1 MGAEWKTGM
10 ERILIVEDDAS
21 NNQMLKEYLESHGY
35 LCAQA
40 YSGSEGKLL
49 FSMEEYDLVLLDLML
64 PGIPGEELVSLFA
77 QRTPVIVLSA
87 KSGTGSK
94 VEVLSSGAE
103 DYLCKPFD
111 LPELLVRIQVQL
123 RRRNRAPGGG
133 FTSGGPGKAVFGGS
147 QDKEYFRPGEPSMG
161 PDISVGPQASTG
173 PQAPTGPQASTG
185 PQAPARP
192 QAPVGPQAP
201 AGPQAPEGAEGA
213 FPVGRTYTYRD
224 WTLTPDNQEMTA
236 CGEPVELTRH
246 EFLILELL
254 IRNPRRVFTKQMI
267 YEYAWGEEY
276 LAEDKTINVHISNIR
291 SKLRKSGTDGYI
303 QTVWGMGFKL
313 S

>member
-1 MGAEWKTGM
+1 M
-10 ERILIVEDDAS
+10 EKILIVEDDAS

-35 LCAQA
+35 VCTQA

-49 FSMEEYDLVLLDLML
+49 FSMEKYDLVLLDLML
-64 PGIPGEELVSLFA
+64 PGIPGEELVTLFSRKA
-77 QRTPVIVLSA
+77 PVIVLSA
-87 KSGTGSK
+87 KNGTDSK
-94 VEVLSSGAE
+94 VEMLSAGAE

-123 RRRNRAPGGG
+123 RRRRAEETPAVPRDEN
-133 FTSGGPGKAVFGGS
+133 TVGK
-147 QDKEYFRPGEPSMG
+147 
-161 PDISVGPQASTG
+161 I
-173 PQAPTGPQASTG
+173 
-185 PQAPARP
+185 
-192 QAPVGPQAP
+192 
-201 AGPQAPEGAEGA
+201 
-213 FPVGRTYTYRD
+213 YTYRD
-224 WTLTPDNQEMTA
+224 WTLDLETQEMTA
-236 CGEPVELTRH
+236 CGGPVELTRH

-291 SKLRKSGTDGYI
+291 SKLKKSGTDGYI

>member
-1 MGAEWKTGM
+1 M
-10 ERILIVEDDAS
+10 IVEDDAS

-35 LCAQA
+35 VCTQA

-49 FSMEEYDLVLLDLML
+49 FSMEKFDLVLLDLML
-64 PGIPGEELVSLFA
+64 PGIPGEELVTLFSRKA
-77 QRTPVIVLSA
+77 PVIVLSA
-87 KSGTGSK
+87 KNGTDSK
-94 VEVLSSGAE
+94 VEVLSAGAE

-123 RRRNRAPGGG
+123 RRRRAEE
-133 FTSGGPGKAVFGGS
+133 TTAVS
-147 QDKEYFRPGEPSMG
+147 QDENT
-161 PDISVGPQASTG
+161 VGK
-173 PQAPTGPQASTG
+173 
-185 PQAPARP
+185 
-192 QAPVGPQAP
+192 
-201 AGPQAPEGAEGA
+201 
-213 FPVGRTYTYRD
+213 TYTYRD
-224 WTLTPDNQEMTA
+224 WTLDPDMQEMTA
-236 CGEPVELTRH
+236 CGGPVELTRH

-291 SKLRKSGTDGYI
+291 SKLKKSGTDSYI